1 MLRPRARCLKVPTLR
16 FEGPE
21 PEKARS
27 QRAPRPVWLEP
38 LLAPFFT
45 NDITPRGAHAALKFH
60 LQTDLPNGT
69 HAVLFHF
76 HTRLANTSKCDS
88 SHQHS
93 PLSQRHSHLTHLA
106 NTSKCDSSRSHS
118 PPTRLANTSKCDTS
132 HHSPLRNPK
141 SKPVFLSN
149 FVPDR
154 G

>member
-88 SHQHS
+88 S
-93 PLSQRHSHLTHLA
+93 LSLSDTRISRTHLA

>member
-88 SHQHS
+88 S
-93 PLSQRHSHLTHLA
+93 LSLSDTRISRTHLA

-132 HHSPLRNPK
+132 DHSPLRNPK

>member
-88 SHQHS
+88 S
-93 PLSQRHSHLTHLA
+93 LSLSDTRISRTSRIPRSATARVHTHLPRA
-106 NTSKCDSSRSHS
+106 SRIPRSAT
-118 PPTRLANTSKCDTS
+118 PPITRLFEIRNRNLFSCRTS
-132 HHSPLRNPK
+132 SPTGGSRYL
-141 SKPVFLSN
+141 
-149 FVPDR
+149 
-154 G
+154 